1 MRNTTMATKH
11 TLTAFC
17 PFAGDEID
25 VEITYNYTP
34 GRPARG
40 PSYASGGEP
49 ADPPEVEFLSA
60 VLKGAKL
67 DKDLQERLDEWAED
81 LLRGDGYD
89 DAVSNAEDNS

>member
-1 MRNTTMATKH
+1 MATKH
-11 TLTAFC
+11 TLTFY
-17 PFAGDEID
+17 FTFGLRETGVD
-25 VEITYNYTP
+25 VTYNYTP

-49 ADPPEVEFLSA
+49 PDPPEVEFLSA

-81 LLRGDGYD
+81 LLRGDGWD
-89 DAVSNAEDNS
+89 DAVANAEDDS